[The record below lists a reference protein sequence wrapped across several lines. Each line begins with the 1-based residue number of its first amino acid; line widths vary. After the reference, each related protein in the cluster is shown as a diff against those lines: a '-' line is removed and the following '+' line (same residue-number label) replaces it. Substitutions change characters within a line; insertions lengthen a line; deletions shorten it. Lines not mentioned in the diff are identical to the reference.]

1 MGQRT
6 RYWKRERRTWRWT
19 GGSELRVTEGG
30 KSLANRQRKLQALK
44 SEATIRQDDQCQV
57 PMQAVPASSLEV
69 IQATFLLGI
78 FIKLLDDPTRVSQGD
93 QSLQR
98 GVWGQRAEPVLGLL
112 RFLLP
117 CGLLLGG
124 AVLWQRLSGGRL
136 LTRGCGNRALG
147 EQPALGSGVDA
158 AVAGAVE
165 PPARRPGGGR
175 RHPLRPPRAC
185 GSPPPAQALP

>member
-1 MGQRT
+1 MH
-6 RYWKRERRTWRWT
+6 
-19 GGSELRVTEGG
+19 
-30 KSLANRQRKLQALK
+30 
-44 SEATIRQDDQCQV
+44 
-57 PMQAVPASSLEV
+57 AVPASSLEV

-78 FIKLLDDPTRVSQGD
+78 FIKLLDDPSRVSQGD

-98 GVWGQRAEPVLGLL
+98 GVWGQRAEPVLGLP

-136 LTRGCGNRALG
+136 LTRGCRDRALG
-147 EQPALGSGVDA
+147 EQPALGPGVDA

-165 PPARRPGGGR
+165 LRAGGPVDAQRQHLRLHRAFGALAPAHG
-175 RHPLRPPRAC
+175 
-185 GSPPPAQALP
+185 LPSVLWFGLG

>member
-30 KSLANRQRKLQALK
+30 KSLANRQRQLQALQR
-44 SEATIRQDDQCQV
+44 EETIREHDQCQV

-98 GVWGQRAEPVLGLL
+98 GVWGQRAEPVLGLP

-124 AVLWQRLSGGRL
+124 AVLWHRLSGGGL
-136 LTRGCGNRALG
+136 LPLGSRNRPPAH
-147 EQPALGSGVDA
+147 QPAPR
-158 AVAGAVE
+158 
-165 PPARRPGGGR
+165 PPA
-175 RHPLRPPRAC
+175 HPPLS
-185 GSPPPAQALP
+185 SP

>member
-1 MGQRT
+1 
-6 RYWKRERRTWRWT
+6 
-19 GGSELRVTEGG
+19 
-30 KSLANRQRKLQALK
+30 
-44 SEATIRQDDQCQV
+44 
-57 PMQAVPASSLEV
+57 MQAVSASSLAV

-117 CGLLLGG
+117 CGLLLRS
-124 AVLWQRLSGGRL
+124 AVLWQWLSGGRL

-147 EQPALGSGVDA
+147 EQPALGSGMHA
-158 AVAGAVE
+158 AVAGAGDLNAAA
-165 PPARRPGGGR
+165 PAD
-175 RHPLRPPRAC
+175 A
-185 GSPPPAQALP
+185 PPPHLPLPPSLSAPPPSSAPPC

>member
-6 RYWKRERRTWRWT
+6 RSWKSQRSTWRWT

-30 KSLANRQRKLQALK
+30 KSLANRQRKLQALQR
-44 SEATIRQDDQCQV
+44 EETIRQHDQCQV

-69 IQATFLLGI
+69 IQATFLLRI

-117 CGLLLGG
+117 CGLLLRG

-136 LTRGCGNRALG
+136 LTRGCRDRAPG
-147 EQPALGSGVDA
+147 EQPALRPGRHAAAARALEPGAGGAVDA
-158 AVAGAVE
+158 Q
-165 PPARRPGGGR
+165 RPR
-175 RHPLRPPRAC
+175 LRLHRAF
-185 GSPPPAQALP
+185 